1 MNENKF
7 IIEDGTDVICIGG
20 FGNDLGNKCLLKYSE
35 KEIAKM
41 IIENNNTNDNV
52 RLVNSLLK
60 TIRNQDNI
68 IKEVR
73 EYMTSYESINTIQQN
88 EIPENNIGL
97 DEDTFV
103 EMVRRYMIV
112 HNKVLEILDKENSK
126 TKEVMPVEIIEENK
140 AIEKIDVNHLQT
152 IKKWKRAKILGNKIN
167 EIIDCLNKE
176 E

>member
-73 EYMTSYESINTIQQN
+73 EYINK
-88 EIPENNIGL
+88 IPTQPVIRVFKKEL
-97 DEDTFV
+97 
-103 EMVRRYMIV
+103 
-112 HNKVLEILDKENSK
+112 LEILDKEK
-126 TKEVMPVEIIEENK
+126 
-140 AIEKIDVNHLQT
+140 
-152 IKKWKRAKILGNKIN
+152 
-167 EIIDCLNKE
+167 
-176 E
+176 